1 VPDGRVAQLTVLNST
16 VEPYYGYRIYPVPE
30 AVVDEQGTALAVG
43 QQFVQNHAA
52 YSADAFYPQV
62 VAELGQSY
70 VLREQIKQQLI
81 FYPMSFN
88 AAAGQLNLYRSI
100 KVRIDFI
107 EAAYAQA
114 EALMGAYWQPPKAT
128 AALIAPIA
136 VGLAASPLLASPI
149 SPMFSSVGAAIAAVW
164 RPPEADGSAV
174 YKIATSAE
182 GIYRIDYNW
191 LSAQGLSAAEI
202 NAIDL
207 DQVRLFNKGEQVA
220 IHIEDD
226 AVAGELNADDF
237 IEFYA
242 PAIDA
247 AYTKYSEQNIFW
259 LTLFGGANLPKRMA
273 ADDAQPV
280 GGVAAAADFA
290 DVSRHELDL
299 MYLINAPG
307 SDSFER
313 WFYLPFVSGAEI
325 SGLPVNFTLT
335 VADPVSTGSITI
347 SLFGRTATEHTVE
360 AVINGVTE
368 TFYWSDIALYEATL
382 TDVPLNDGT
391 NTISLQCLSADGND
405 SIAVDYFE
413 VSYQRD
419 YVAEANRLKFAPD
432 EGQRYQVTG
441 FSSDSIIA
449 FDISDATDVMR
460 LTDAAISG
468 PDGEGNY
475 SIDAQPATL
484 GDRYLVVTTDT
495 IQNPDSLVEDSPSTL
510 ADSQNSADY
519 IIITHR
525 DIGWD
530 ESGDQLTWLED
541 LTAHRQS
548 QGLRV
553 QVADIEDIF
562 DEFSYGIESPA
573 AVKDFLS
580 HAYANWQ
587 PPAPAYVLLVGDG
600 TYDPKDNWNGA
611 DTTAYLPAYL
621 IFTDYKG
628 ETVTD
633 HWFVTFSG
641 DDAIADMHIGRL
653 PAADADQAA
662 AMVDKIITYETTA
675 NTKFVNPDPWE
686 NKLLLIADNQR
697 PGTDYA
703 YEAVFEEMND
713 FAADLL
719 PLAMDD
725 PYKGYLNDYADAN
738 WLTDDIIT
746 ALNAGVLMV
755 NYSGHGSTQTW
766 AGPTIFE
773 VADVALLT
781 NIDMWPFFVSMS
793 CESGF
798 FAYPENWLNPSLG
811 EALLRSDAGAVA
823 AFMPTGMTTTGGQE
837 ILNNALFEAIF
848 TEDVRTLGP
857 AVAAAKQTLL
867 ANGNGYYE
875 QIAATFL
882 LFGDPATTLKVPLP
896 YRPTGVVAE
905 RLADGVRIRW
915 NAATDCDGNPVAG
928 YHIYRAATAA
938 GPFSRIN
945 AELVTD
951 TVYDDVDMGVGVLSG
966 VGAGASAYYVVSS
979 VDSTG
984 TESVYSLA
992 IEPAAEDPQDPEHE
1006 PELAAEPDAGSGS
1019 SSSGLVGCFIGSA
1032 AGRLPVNGWAVVM
1045 VMMVLTII
1053 WFRVQGSRY
1062 KVKK

>member
-1 VPDGRVAQLTVLNST
+1 
-16 VEPYYGYRIYPVPE
+16 
-30 AVVDEQGTALAVG
+30 
-43 QQFVQNHAA
+43 
-52 YSADAFYPQV
+52 
-62 VAELGQSY
+62 
-70 VLREQIKQQLI
+70 
-81 FYPMSFN
+81 
-88 AAAGQLNLYRSI
+88 LYRRI

-107 EAAYAQA
+107 EAAYARV
-114 EALMGAYWQPPKAT
+114 EALMGAYWQPPRAT

-136 VGLAASPLLASPI
+136 VGLAASPLLASPM

-191 LSAQGLSAAEI
+191 LTAQGLSAAQI

-207 DQVRLFNKGEQVA
+207 DQVRLFNKGEEVA
-220 IHIEDD
+220 IHIEDQ
-226 AVAGELNADDF
+226 AVAGELNAGDF

-247 AYTKYSEQNIFW
+247 AYAKYSEENIFW
-259 LTLFGGANLPKRMA
+259 LTLSGGAGLPKRMA
-273 ADDAQPV
+273 ADDAAPV
-280 GGVAAAADFA
+280 GGVEAAADFA
-290 DVSRHELDL
+290 DVSLDELDL
-299 MYLINAPG
+299 VYHLLAPG
-307 SDSFER
+307 SDSFDR
-313 WFYLPFVSGAEI
+313 WFYLPGVAGADFGGAPETFEL
-325 SGLPVNFTLT
+325 SVP
-335 VADPVSTGSITI
+335 DPVSTGTVKIA
-347 SLFGRTATEHTVE
+347 LFGNNATEHALEVI
-360 AVINGVTE
+360 INGVTE
-368 TFYWSDIALYEATL
+368 TFYWSDIAHYEATL

-391 NTISLQCLSADGND
+391 NTISLQCLSADGSD
-405 SIAVDYFE
+405 AIWVDFFE
-413 VSYQRD
+413 VSFRRD
-419 YVAEANRLKFAPD
+419 YVADGNRLKFAPD
-432 EGQRYQVTG
+432 AGSRYQIDG
-441 FSSDSIIA
+441 FGSDSIIA

-460 LTDAAISG
+460 LTDAVISG

-475 SIDAQPATL
+475 SIDAQPASL
-484 GDRYLVVTTDT
+484 GQRYLVVTTDT
-495 IQNPDSLVEDSPSTL
+495 INTPDRLVEDSPSTL
-510 ADSQNSADY
+510 ADSQNGADY
-519 IIITHR
+519 ILITLQ

-530 ESGDQLTWLED
+530 ESGDQLSWLAD
-541 LTAHRQS
+541 LTALRQA
-548 QGLRV
+548 QDLRV
-553 QVADIEDIF
+553 FVADIEDIF

-573 AVKDFLS
+573 AVKDFLT
-580 HAYANWQ
+580 HAYTNWQ
-587 PPAPAYVLLVGDG
+587 PPAPTYVLLVGDG
-600 TYDPKDNWNGA
+600 TFDPKGNYG
-611 DTTAYLPAYL
+611 DTTDYLPTYL

-653 PAADADQAA
+653 PAADAEQAA
-662 AMVDKIITYETTA
+662 AMVDKIIAYETTA
-675 NTKFVNPDPWE
+675 NTKFVDPDPWE
-686 NKLLLIADNQR
+686 NKLLLIADDQR
-697 PGTDYA
+697 TGEDYA

-725 PYKGYLNDYADAN
+725 PFKGYLDDYAGAAY
-738 WLTDDIIT
+738 LTDDIIT

-755 NYSGHGSTQTW
+755 NYSGHGSIQTW

-773 VADVALLT
+773 VADVDSLT
-781 NIDMWPFFVSMS
+781 HIDMWPFFVSMS

-798 FAYPENWLNPSLG
+798 FADPENWFNPSLG

-823 AFMPTGMTTTGGQE
+823 AFMPTGMTTTPGQE

-848 TEDVRTLGP
+848 TDDVRTLGP

-867 ANGNGYYE
+867 ANGNAYYE

-896 YRPTGVVAE
+896 YRPTGVTAE
-905 RLADGVRIRW
+905 RLADGVRIHW

-951 TVYDDVDMGVGVLSG
+951 TVYDDVDMGVGVRSG
-966 VGAGASAYYVVSS
+966 AGAGASGYYVVSS

-984 TESVYSLA
+984 TESVHSLA
-992 IEPAAEDPQDPEHE
+992 VEPAAEDPEDPE
-1006 PELAAEPDAGSGS
+1006 AEPDPEPEPGLVAEPDSGSG
-1019 SSSGLVGCFIGSA
+1019 SSSGLVGCFISTSTDSPPLKGWEWVVIL
-1032 AGRLPVNGWAVVM
+1032 AGGFMCLVYGARCKAQSKEHGAKG
-1045 VMMVLTII
+1045 I
-1053 WFRVQGSRY
+1053 WY
-1062 KVKK
+1062 ET